1 MLNKLSEPVTPATNP
16 ELWYKYYEIVQ
27 QDAPEILDTFI
38 ENTAAKMEL
47 TVDYFVQEFLWKK
60 EKSYWLP
67 DIRSKTSPNSSGI
80 ILMRSIWTTIS
91 FLFIMNSKDKFLYV
105 IDYWIPFPSSEY
117 GGLINV
123 IASNDIEAYNILN
136 EESSFRHSSSY
147 DDLLMKNVLGA
158 TKLRLADDYESGIIE
173 AFIT

>member
-1 MLNKLSEPVTPATNP
+1 MS
-16 ELWYKYYEIVQ
+16 
-27 QDAPEILDTFI
+27 
-38 ENTAAKMEL
+38 
-47 TVDYFVQEFLWKK
+47 
-60 EKSYWLP
+60 
-67 DIRSKTSPNSSGI
+67 
-80 ILMRSIWTTIS
+80 
-91 FLFIMNSKDKFLYV
+91 SKDKFLYV

-123 IASNDIEAYNILN
+123 IASNDLEAYNILN
-136 EESSFRHSSSY
+136 KESSFRHSSSY